1 MYDGQFGVLVS
12 WESHRCRLGNLLS
25 RMWARK
31 NTRSRCHE
39 FPGASIFVAESE
51 GFSSGRATYC
61 LWLTK
66 YCLHSNIKDGNRYNF
81 DDSTFRGRAK
91 VTSICLLTC
100 YNGNAAWGVL
110 LSVLTCMGKLPSSK
124 CRFQSLFLN
133 CSKRA
138 GCPVTSRT

>member
-1 MYDGQFGVLVS
+1 MASLVFSFLESRIDVGSVTYYLECELEKTLALDATNFRELRYSLPRARDFRADGQ
-12 WESHRCRLGNLLS
+12 
-25 RMWARK
+25 
-31 NTRSRCHE
+31 
-39 FPGASIFVAESE
+39 
-51 GFSSGRATYC
+51 TYC

-110 LSVLTCMGKLPSSK
+110 LSVLMCTGKLPSSK
-124 CRFQSLFLN
+124 WRRFQSLFLN